1 MSIFVTLDLM
11 NFFFFKLLM
20 VWILEKDFNLRGF
33 SQLKKTN
40 KTKTQHQ
47 PTANKQKN
55 NLHISP
61 APAGPAGLCCSPDS
75 ATHRKDDFIQVHRC
89 NVRADD
95 KLRK

>member
-1 MSIFVTLDLM
+1 
-11 NFFFFKLLM
+11 M

-33 SQLKKTN
+33 SQLKK
-40 KTKTQHQ
+40 
-47 PTANKQKN
+47 NKQNKKPTPANRKQATN

-75 ATHRKDDFIQVHRC
+75 ATHRNDDFIQVHGC